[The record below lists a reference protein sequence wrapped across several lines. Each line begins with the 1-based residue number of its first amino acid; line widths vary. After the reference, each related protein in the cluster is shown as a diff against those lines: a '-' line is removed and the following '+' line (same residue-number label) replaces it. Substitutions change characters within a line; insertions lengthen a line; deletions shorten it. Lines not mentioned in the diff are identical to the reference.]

1 MIRYEVRL
9 EVDPA
14 HAAAIE
20 SYMRDEHIAEVL
32 ATGCFIGA
40 RFERA
45 ESGAF
50 RTTYVAATPG
60 DLDRYMADH
69 ATRLRADFLTR
80 FPDGVTPT
88 RELWTEIQEWP

>member
-9 EVDPA
+9 DADPA
-14 HAAAIE
+14 LAAAIE
-20 SYMRDEHIAEVL
+20 SYMRDHHIAEVL
-32 ATGCFIGA
+32 ATGCFVGA

-50 RTTYVAATPG
+50 RTLYVAATAG

-69 ATRLRADFLTR
+69 AARLRADFLAR

-88 RELWTEIQEWP
+88 RELWNELQEWP

>member
-1 MIRYEVRL
+1 VIRYEVRL
-9 EVDPA
+9 DADPSQ
-14 HAAAIE
+14 AAAIE
-20 SYMRDEHIAEVL
+20 SYMRDHHIAAVL
-32 ATGCFIGA
+32 ATGCFVGA

-45 ESGAF
+45 ESGTF

-69 ATRLRADFLTR
+69 ATRLRAEFMDR

-88 RELWTEIQEWP
+88 RELWNELQEWP